1 MIIFYHNGDSS
12 FCALLCVTYNISIH
26 YLMHESNTI
35 SVIEIA
41 VTMGMEAL
49 GIARDTTCHVPVLRS

>member
-1 MIIFYHNGDSS
+1 MICFD
-12 FCALLCVTYNISIH
+12 ISMH

-49 GIARDTTCHVPVLRS
+49 GIARDTTLPHSLSRCHFAKKYKKVRR

>member
-1 MIIFYHNGDSS
+1 MICFDVSM
-12 FCALLCVTYNISIH
+12 H

-41 VTMGMEAL
+41 VTMGMEAF

>member
-1 MIIFYHNGDSS
+1 M
-12 FCALLCVTYNISIH
+12 H

-41 VTMGMEAL
+41 VTVGMEAL
-49 GIARDTTCHVPVLRS
+49 GIARDTTCHVPVLLSRCHFAKKYKKVRR

>member
-1 MIIFYHNGDSS
+1 M
-12 FCALLCVTYNISIH
+12 H

-41 VTMGMEAL
+41 VTMEMEAL
-49 GIARDTTCHVPVLRS
+49 GIARDTTCHIPVLRS

>member
-1 MIIFYHNGDSS
+1 M
-12 FCALLCVTYNISIH
+12 H

-41 VTMGMEAL
+41 VTIGMEAK
-49 GIARDTTCHVPVLRS
+49 GVAKDG